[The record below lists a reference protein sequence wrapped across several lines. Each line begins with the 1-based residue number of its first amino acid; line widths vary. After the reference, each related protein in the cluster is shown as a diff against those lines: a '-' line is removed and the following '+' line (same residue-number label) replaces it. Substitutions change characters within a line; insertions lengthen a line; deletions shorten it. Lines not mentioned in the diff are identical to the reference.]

1 MIDVEIIR
9 QFLIVF
15 AISVV
20 RLTAACSVVPF
31 MSTQLIQARVRNSII
46 FSWGLI
52 IYPIVAPTLG
62 PEIGSTMT
70 VFVII
75 VKEIVIG
82 ILIGFMAAKMF
93 WIALS
98 VGYFIDNQRGASM
111 ASVYDPTSGEQT
123 SPFGLFL
130 QQTLIVLFYSSGG
143 FLVFIGGVFQS
154 YLVWPINSFFP
165 QFSNAFPGF
174 FLEVADDMMMTAVVL
189 AAPVVITVFVTEF
202 GLGLMNRFAPQLN
215 VFVLAMP
222 IKSLVGMIV
231 LVIYLPL
238 LLTMFHD
245 DVIETEKMYD
255 LLKQVFLGV
264 NE

>member
-1 MIDVEIIR
+1 MIELDVFR
-9 QFLIVF
+9 HFLIVF
-15 AISVV
+15 GISII

-31 MSTQLIQARVRNSII
+31 MSTQLVQARVRNSLI

-52 IYPIVAPTLG
+52 VYPIVAPTIG
-62 PEIGSTMT
+62 QEVGSTLT
-70 VFVII
+70 ILVIV

-82 ILIGFMAAKMF
+82 ILIGFMASKMF
-93 WIALS
+93 WVALS

-143 FLVFIGGVFQS
+143 FLVFLGGVFQS
-154 YLVWPINSFFP
+154 YLIWPINSFFP
-165 QFSNAFPGF
+165 QFSDAFPGF
-174 FLEVADDMMMTAVVL
+174 FLEVADDLMMVAVVL

-231 LVIYLPL
+231 LVIYLPM

-245 DVIETEKMYD
+245 DVKETERVYD
-255 LLKQVFLGV
+255 LLNQLFVGA
-264 NE
+264 NQ